1 VRSLDSYRAYY
12 ERYSDPWEAQALLRA
27 RPLAGDEELAAEF
40 VAMIDP
46 VRYPQGGL
54 SPEALRQVRRL
65 KARMESERLPRGA
78 EPRKHTKLGP
88 GGLSDVEWVVQLLQQ
103 EHAGTEP
110 GLRTTSTM
118 AGLQASVDLGLVA
131 LADAETLR
139 DAWRLASRVRNANTL
154 VQGRPSDSIPAGVRE
169 LSAVSR
175 VLGYKPGETS
185 EMLEDYF
192 RTTRRARHVF
202 ERLFYGLDDAAAPK

>member
-1 VRSLDSYRAYY
+1 
-12 ERYSDPWEAQALLRA
+12 
-27 RPLAGDEELAAEF
+27 
-40 VAMIDP
+40 
-46 VRYPQGGL
+46 
-54 SPEALRQVRRL
+54 
-65 KARMESERLPRGA
+65 
-78 EPRKHTKLGP
+78 
-88 GGLSDVEWVVQLLQQ
+88 
-103 EHAGTEP
+103 
-110 GLRTTSTM
+110 M

-202 ERLFYGLDDAAAPK
+202 ERLFYGLDDAAAPN